1 MGMAKESGQSM
12 MDEIWELVHLEDWDT
27 PAVPVCKACRKKQP
41 DHRKDCPI
49 SALLTD
55 RDTLQERNRNL
66 EAIADVMSSD
76 DAVFIAD
83 VLTTATN
90 THGVNQTFN
99 RDPYYLTKLAKN
111 LVGALTDLE
120 DLTK

>member
-1 MGMAKESGQSM
+1 MKLSEELKHWGYHSDIS
-12 MDEIWELVHLEDWDT
+12 DEGKRHHLEMAAT
-27 PAVPVCKACRKKQP
+27 ASK
-41 DHRKDCPI
+41 
-49 SALLTD
+49 
-55 RDTLQERNRNL
+55 L
-66 EAIADVMSSD
+66 ETVANVMSSD

-99 RDPYYLTKLAKN
+99 NDPYYLTKLAKD

-120 DLTK
+120 KAQDEPTR